1 MKFLKGNSTD
11 LVKIVNDLI
20 RVIDSEVGKEA
31 SDKDYAVFDTDFNK
45 EIQNQIDEAK
55 ELAGKNRVEILILTP
70 TFEFWYILHFVFT
83 TPNYNLSE
91 EVLEEI
97 SNKIKGYAKN
107 VNTYSIIW
115 YKNRKSYK

>member
-1 MKFLKGNSTD
+1 MQAKKMCDEYG
-11 LVKIVNDLI
+11 I
-20 RVIDSEVGKEA
+20 
-31 SDKDYAVFDTDFNK
+31 
-45 EIQNQIDEAK
+45 EIIISN
-55 ELAGKNRVEILILTP
+55 P
-70 TFEFWYILHFVFT
+70 TFELWYILHFVFT

>member
-11 LVKIVNDLI
+11 LVEIVNDLI

-55 ELAGKNRVEILILTP
+55 ELAGKNRVEILILTL

>member
-1 MKFLKGNSTD
+1 M
-11 LVKIVNDLI
+11 I